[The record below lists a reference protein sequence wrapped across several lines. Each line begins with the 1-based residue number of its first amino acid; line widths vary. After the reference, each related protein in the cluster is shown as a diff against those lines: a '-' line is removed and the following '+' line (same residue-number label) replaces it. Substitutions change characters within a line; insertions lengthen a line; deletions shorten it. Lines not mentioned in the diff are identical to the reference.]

1 MMKYFKIAYDMLINK
16 FVLTLIITIEMAVFL
31 ILCNTVAG
39 TYNSKNML
47 YEPYKDILKNNS
59 GVVFM
64 LDGTLNHDECDNAEI
79 EKLRH
84 DGYLDNE
91 DVIDYLEKN
100 LEGDAKI
107 YYNSQLEFW
116 EDDHMAPHSSLPM
129 DEGELVDYILLDDEI
144 FKKYRLPLA
153 EGRWAS
159 SEKNSAGETEVVVS
173 GGTDTKLNEL
183 YVTPAGKFR
192 VVGILTD
199 NTYEP
204 PGSGYLSDDNN
215 KEGLF
220 SFYEAFDANVS
231 MAGPFIIADRKLV
244 DYKEDNYKKFNCTT
258 EPVWFVSYGS
268 GLDEESI
275 KRNNDLLKTIGYF
288 DDDKDFS
295 TLSEDTENT
304 INNIY
309 IGMLPMIIAAAVVI
323 LSGLIGSAAMTA
335 IRQMKTFGIFFL
347 CGCRWRDCIKIISAS
362 LVIIL
367 GMSVVLAVLGIYG
380 MWAMNFEYL
389 IGLSFGWNNFVIS
402 VVILAVMYLLS
413 IILPHNIIKSSSPV
427 ETIKEN

>member
-1 MMKYFKIAYDMLINK
+1 MKYFKIAYDMIKNK

-64 LDGTLNHDECDNAEI
+64 LDDTLEHDECDNAEI

-84 DGYLDNE
+84 DGYLDDE
-91 DVIDYLEKN
+91 DVIDYLQKN
-100 LEGDAKI
+100 LEGDVKI

-116 EDDHMAPHSSLPM
+116 EDDHMAPHSALPM

-159 SEKNSAGETEVVVS
+159 SEKNSSGETEVVVS

-244 DYKEDNYKKFNCTT
+244 DYKEDKYKKFNCTT

-268 GLDEESI
+268 GLDEEAI

-335 IRQMKTFGIFFL
+335 IRQMKTFGIFFI

-402 VVILAVMYLLS
+402 VVILAAMYLLS